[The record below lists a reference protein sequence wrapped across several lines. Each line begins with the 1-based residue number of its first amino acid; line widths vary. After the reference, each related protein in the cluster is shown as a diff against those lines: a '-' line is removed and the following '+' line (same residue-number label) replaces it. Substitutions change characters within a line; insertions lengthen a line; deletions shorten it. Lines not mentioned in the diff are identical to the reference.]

1 MSEFRLI
8 AGISIPDT
16 SRITREY
23 KISRGRIYF
32 TISAQDYQGFF
43 AAAVKKLKEPVFFF
57 VEIPDDNGEYR
68 LYYLDNC
75 TEPVAQAILKRYSGI
90 LYGDG
95 VIRYGFGSHD
105 EDDEIYMQEYQT
117 LSIYSKDLSKY
128 EEVLASLGYKKSKD
142 CVLSWDVID
151 NDNVGEC
158 INVEADDESYIDMIN
173 NLIDVGMYPAQQ

>member
-8 AGISIPDT
+8 PGISIPDT
-16 SRITREY
+16 SRIKREY

-43 AAAVKKLKEPVFFF
+43 SSCVKKLKEPVFFF

-90 LYGDG
+90 LFGDG
-95 VIRYGFGSHD
+95 VIKYGFGSHAV
-105 EDDEIYMQEYQT
+105 DDEIYMQEYQT
-117 LSIYSKDLSKY
+117 VSIYSKDLAKY
-128 EEVLASLGYKKSKD
+128 EEVLASLGYVKSKD

-151 NDNVGEC
+151 KDNVGEC

-173 NLIDVGMYPAQQ
+173 NLIDVGMYPAK